1 MINSGKVTVTWKPE
15 DYTDLEWH
23 KQPIMESE
31 ISTWRDQ
38 GYYHQSFSGFMYDS
52 KKPMP
57 DFVEGVGKEI
67 GLNSCGY
74 VIYRMD
80 TLDIMPTHVDHFETY
95 MRIFNQPRDH
105 IVRALVLLEDWK
117 PGHYLE
123 VDGTAH
129 TNWSAGDYWSWSAD
143 VPHAASN
150 IGILPRYTLQITGV
164 YT

>member
-1 MINSGKVTVTWKPE
+1 MINNGKVKVTWGPE
-15 DYTDLEWH
+15 DYRDLSWR

-38 GYYHQSFSGFMYDS
+38 GYYHQSFSGYMYDS
-52 KKPMP
+52 KNPMP
-57 DFVEGVGKEI
+57 EFVEGVGQEI
-67 GLNSCGY
+67 GLHSCGY

-95 MRIFNQPRDH
+95 MKVFNQPRDN

-123 VDGTAH
+123 VDGTGH
-129 TNWSAGDYWSWSAD
+129 TNWKAGDYWLWSAD

-150 IGILPRYTLQITGV
+150 IGRLPRYTLQITGV